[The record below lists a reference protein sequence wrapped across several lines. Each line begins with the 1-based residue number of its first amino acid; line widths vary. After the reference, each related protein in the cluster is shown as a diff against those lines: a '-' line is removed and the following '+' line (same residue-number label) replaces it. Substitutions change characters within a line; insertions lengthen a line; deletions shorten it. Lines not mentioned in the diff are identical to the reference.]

1 MPNYRVERL
10 QQEVLREVTD
20 ILAHKVKDPRVSGV
34 TLTEVSVTNDLQIA
48 TLYYSTLTD
57 LASER
62 AKIDQG
68 LTKALGLIRKEL
80 AHRLSIYKVP
90 ELHFKRDTSVD
101 YGKRI
106 DALIE
111 EIHRADEER

>member
-34 TLTEVSVTNDLQIA
+34 TLTEVTVTNDLQIA
-48 TLYYSTLTD
+48 SLYYSTLSD
-57 LASER
+57 KASER
-62 AKIDQG
+62 AKTEEG
-68 LTKALGLIRKEL
+68 LKKAVGLIRKEL
-80 AHRLSIYKVP
+80 AKRLNIYKVP

-101 YGKRI
+101 YGQRI
-106 DALIE
+106 DQLIAQ
-111 EIHRADEER
+111 IHQEDAKR